1 MTMLTGQQILDF
13 RLITLR
19 KGLQLEIKGMRRSG
33 HSCFQI
39 IKSEFG
45 LRGTR
50 QQVLAD
56 FEKLLQNKGIHYSN

>member
-56 FEKLLQNKGIHYSN
+56 FEKLLQDKGIHYSN

>member
-1 MTMLTGQQILDF
+1 MSMITGQQILDF
-13 RLITLR
+13 RLLTLR
-19 KGLQLEIKGMRRSG
+19 KGLQLEIKGLRKTGR
-33 HSCFQI
+33 SCFQI

>member
-1 MTMLTGQQILDF
+1 MTLLTGQQILDF

-56 FEKLLQNKGIHYSN
+56 FEKLLQDKGIHYSN

>member
-1 MTMLTGQQILDF
+1 MSMITGQQILDF

-56 FEKLLQNKGIHYSN
+56 FEKLLQDKGIHYSN

>member
-1 MTMLTGQQILDF
+1 MTLLTGQQILDF

-39 IKSEFG
+39 IESEFG

-56 FEKLLQNKGIHYSN
+56 FEKLLQDKGIHYSN

>member
-1 MTMLTGQQILDF
+1 MSMITGQQILDF
-13 RLITLR
+13 RLLTLR
-19 KGLQLEIKGMRRSG
+19 KGLQLEIKGMRKSG
-33 HSCFQI
+33 RSCFQI

>member
-1 MTMLTGQQILDF
+1 MTLLTGQQIQDF
-13 RLITLR
+13 RLLTLR

-56 FEKLLQNKGIHYSN
+56 FEKLLQDKGIHYSN

>member
-1 MTMLTGQQILDF
+1 MTMIAGQQILDF
-13 RLITLR
+13 RLLTLR
-19 KGLQLEIKGMRRSG
+19 KGLQLEIKGLRKTGR
-33 HSCFQI
+33 SCFQI